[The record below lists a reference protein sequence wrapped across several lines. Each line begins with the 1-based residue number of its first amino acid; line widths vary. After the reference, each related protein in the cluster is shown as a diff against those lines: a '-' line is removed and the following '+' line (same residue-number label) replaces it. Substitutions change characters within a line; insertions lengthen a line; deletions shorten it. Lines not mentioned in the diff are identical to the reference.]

1 MVREQEKSSFSNE
14 PTKNKNEQFFSL
26 SKNNNYEELIS
37 LFSNVLQRVENR
49 IISNIT
55 QINQNNVNLP
65 NTETVSF
72 NSRNLGVSDIYNK
85 IPIFD
90 NQIIQPMEFLE
101 QLEYFYNT
109 SNISF
114 ESFKYGIRNNF
125 KNEPAL
131 WQQAYLHTF
140 NNFEDFKQ
148 AFKEHFWSETRQLEI
163 RLSLQ
168 SALYCEGSFVNY
180 FMRLGIS
187 IKSPST
193 SLFGQFI
200 N

>member
-90 NQIIQPMEFLE
+90 NQIIEPMECLE

-168 SALYCEGSFVNY
+168 SALYCEG
-180 FMRLGIS
+180 
-187 IKSPST
+187 
-193 SLFGQFI
+193 
-200 N
+200 